1 MSMQESQLAKILK
14 GPVISEKSTLA
25 AEKNSRVVFKVLK
38 QATKQQIKSAVEKMF
53 NVEVESVNVLN
64 VIGKEKRFGRSLGKR
79 SDWKKAYVKLKPGYD
94 IEFSAA

>member
-1 MSMQESQLAKILK
+1 MSMHENQLAKIIK

-25 AEKNSRVVFKVLK
+25 AEKDKRVVFKVLK
-38 QATKQQIKSAVEKMF
+38 QATKQQVKLAVEKFF

-64 VIGKEKRFGRSLGKR
+64 VSGKEKRFGKSLGKR
-79 SDWKKAYVKLKPGYD
+79 SDWKKAYVKLKPGFD

>member
-1 MSMQESQLAKILK
+1 MSMQESLLAKIIQ

-25 AEKNSRVVFKVLK
+25 AEKNRRVVFKVLRN
-38 QATKQQIKSAVEKMF
+38 ATKPQIKSAVEKMF

-64 VIGKEKRFGRSLGKR
+64 VLGKEKRFGRNLGKR
-79 SDWKKAYVKLKPGYD
+79 SDWKKAYVKLKPGFD